1 MKTTIYNLIILDES
15 GSMSAIKSATI
26 RGFNQTL
33 HTIKEAQQSFDSQ
46 QHLVSLVTF
55 GGTIR
60 TIFNKVPVEQLKD
73 LHSKTYEPGGMT
85 PLFDAIGK
93 SVNDLKL
100 AVGKEESYAVLVTIL
115 TDGEENAS
123 REYRAGVIKR
133 LIRDCKK
140 FGWVFTY
147 IGANHDVAGSARQLS
162 IDNVMEFVADEEG
175 TTTMNEKVNY
185 CKKQFYRKLNKGI
198 SPFNLMKNFFDEE

>member
-15 GSMSAIKSATI
+15 GSMSSIKSATI

-33 HTIKEAQQSFDSQ
+33 HTIKEASQTFDEQ
-46 QHLVSLVTF
+46 QHLVSLITF

-60 TIFNKVPVEQLKD
+60 TIFDTVPVEKVKTLNP
-73 LHSKTYEPGGMT
+73 KTYAPNGMT

-100 AVGKEESYAVLVTIL
+100 TLKKEESNAVLVTIL

-123 REYRAGVIKR
+123 HAFCAEEIEQ
-133 LIRDCKK
+133 LIRDCKEY
-140 FGWVFTY
+140 GWVFTY
-147 IGANHDVAGSARQLS
+147 IGANHDVVGSARQLS